1 MNRTPPWRTL
11 AVRRGR
17 DFLFGM
23 PRRSSLLVLAALLLA
38 AGCAKKDSST
48 TAGAPTAARKVLRYG
63 NAAEPQDLDPQIV
76 TGAPEHRLAAA
87 FFEGLVSED
96 PQLNVIPGVAE
107 KWDVS
112 ADGLVY
118 TFHLRADAKWSNGE
132 PVTAG
137 DFVQS
142 YRRML
147 TPALGAEYAYMLWHV
162 VGAEDFNKGR
172 LADFAR
178 TGFQALDPRTLQLT
192 LRQRTPFLLH
202 AMNHEAWFPVPVAT
216 IGKFGGL
223 ANKNT
228 PWTRPENFV
237 GNGPFVLQSWHPTQL
252 IVAARSPTYWD
263 RARVSLDAIEFY
275 PVELA
280 ETEER
285 MFRAGQLDITYEIPL
300 TKIAVYRRENP
311 AALRLDPF
319 DTVYFYRFNIA
330 RKPFDD
336 VRVRRA
342 LALSIDREQLVKNVT
357 LGGEQPAYHLV
368 PPNLLGYVSRNNF
381 HEDIAEAR
389 RLLAEAGYPEGRG
402 FPKVELL
409 YNTLEKHRV
418 VAEALQQMW
427 RKNLGID
434 LTLFNEEWK
443 VYIDA
448 QHTKNF
454 QLERGGWQADY
465 VDPHVFFDMWETGG
479 GNNDT
484 NWGNPEYDRLLHSA
498 LDAPNDTARFEIY
511 QRMEKIFLEEMP
523 VIPIYF
529 YTYAR
534 LVSPRVKHFV
544 TTPLDNFPWKYVD
557 LAP

>member
-1 MNRTPPWRTL
+1 MQK
-11 AVRRGR
+11 
-17 DFLFGM
+17 
-23 PRRSSLLVLAALLLA
+23 RSLCLLA
-38 AGCAKKDSST
+38 AGWLLLAGGCAKKETVAASV
-48 TAGAPTAARKVLRYG
+48 GAAPAKKILRYG
-63 NAAEPQDLDPQIV
+63 NGAEPQDLDPQTV
-76 TGAPEHRLAAA
+76 TGAPEHRLFQALL
-87 FFEGLVSED
+87 EGLVSED
-96 PQLNVIPGVAE
+96 PQLNIIPGVAE
-107 KWDVS
+107 KWDIS

-132 PVTAG
+132 PVTAD

-142 YRRML
+142 YRRMI
-147 TPALGAEYAYMLWHV
+147 TPALAAEYAYMLWLV
-162 VGAEDFNKGR
+162 AGAEDYYKGK
-172 LADFAR
+172 LADFSQ
-178 TGFQALDPRTLQLT
+178 TGFKAPDPRTLQLT
-192 LRQRTPFLLH
+192 LRQRAPFLLH
-202 AMNHEAWFPVPVAT
+202 AMNHEAWQPVPVAT
-216 IGKFGGL
+216 IKKFGPL
-223 ANKNT
+223 DSKRT

-237 GNGPFVLQSWHPTQL
+237 GNGPFVLKSWRPNQL
-252 IVAARSPTYWD
+252 IVAERSPTYWD
-263 RARVSLDAIEFY
+263 RANVKLDEIDFY

-285 MFRAGQLDITYEIPL
+285 MFRASQLDITYECPL
-300 TKIAVYRRENP
+300 SKIDVYRRENP

-342 LALSIDREQLVKNVT
+342 LAMAIDREKIVKDVT

-368 PPNLLGYVSRNNF
+368 PPNLLGYVSQHNF
-381 HEDIAEAR
+381 NEDVAEAR
-389 RLLAEAGYPEGRG
+389 RLLAEAGYPDGHG

-418 VAEALQQMW
+418 IAEALQQMW

-434 LTLFNEEWK
+434 ITLFNQEWK
-443 VYIDA
+443 VYIDS
-448 QHTKNF
+448 QHTKNY

-484 NWGNPEYDRLLHSA
+484 NWGDPEYDRLLHSA
-498 LDAPNDTARFEIY
+498 LDAPNDTARFAIY
-511 QRMEKIFLEEMP
+511 QRMEKIFLEAMP

-534 LVSPRVKHFV
+534 LVSPRVKNFV